1 MSDQPGHVIV
11 MGVTAVGKTSV
22 ADGLVEALGWDFM
35 EGDDLHPQANID
47 KMSAGTPLTDEDR
60 WPWLHAI
67 AARIREEDEAGKSTI
82 TTCSALR
89 RVYRDILREAVAR
102 DHAVYFL
109 HLHAPF
115 EVLKQRMAHRTRHF
129 MPTSLLQSQFDT
141 LEPLESDEAG
151 IMIDV
156 SPPQEAVVAAS
167 LEAIRLHYRL

>member
-1 MSDQPGHVIV
+1 MSDRPAHVIV

-22 ADGLVEALGWDFM
+22 AEGVVKALGWDFM

-47 KMSAGTPLTDEDR
+47 KMSAGIPLTDEDR

-67 AARIREEDEAGKSTI
+67 ADRIGEEDEAGRSTI

-89 RVYRDILREAVAR
+89 RVYRDILRKAVAR
-102 DHAVYFL
+102 DQAVYFL

-115 EVLKQRMAHRTRHF
+115 EVLKQRMAQRTRHF

-141 LEPLESDEAG
+141 LEPLEADEDG
-151 IMIDV
+151 IVVDV
-156 SPPQEAVVAAS
+156 SPPLEAVVAVS
-167 LEAIRLHYRL
+167 VEAIRLHFGR

>member
-11 MGVTAVGKTSV
+11 MGVSAVGKTSV
-22 ADGLVEALGWDFM
+22 AEGLVEALGWDFM

-67 AARIREEDEAGKSTI
+67 ADRIREADEADSSTI

-89 RVYRDILREAVAR
+89 RVYRDILRKAVTR

-115 EVLKQRMAHRTRHF
+115 EVLEQRMAHRTRHF
-129 MPTSLLQSQFDT
+129 MPTSLLQTQFDT
-141 LEPLESDEAG
+141 LEPLAADEDG
-151 IMIDV
+151 CVVDV
-156 SPPQEAVVAAS
+156 SPPLAAVVTAS
-167 LEAIRLHYRL
+167 AQAIRLHYRL